1 MRTILGRIRT
11 PFNWRER
18 TEKRV
23 LVNGRWVRPDPQA
36 VKVQAWFREARNGET
51 RRLLH
56 TCD

>member
-11 PFNWRER
+11 PFNRRER

-23 LVNGRWVRPDPQA
+23 LVNGRWVRPDPQPTA
-36 VKVQAWFREARNGET
+36 VLTWFREARNGEP